1 MSLGTGTAPHVLVA
15 EDEVPIAMMIQEALD
30 EAGFRVT
37 CAPDGLIALEESFRT
52 RFDIL
57 LTDVRMPNLD
67 GVGLV
72 RQLRASR
79 PDLPIVVLSGY
90 MTNRDRQELL
100 QLGVPADSILEK
112 PVTLGTLNSVLRRA
126 LTA

>member
-1 MSLGTGTAPHVLVA
+1 
-15 EDEVPIAMMIQEALD
+15 
-30 EAGFRVT
+30 
-37 CAPDGLIALEESFRT
+37 
-52 RFDIL
+52 
-57 LTDVRMPNLD
+57 MPNLD

-90 MTNRDRQELL
+90 MTNRDQQDLL

-126 LTA
+126 LMA